1 MLLGGMLG
9 LIAGAQP
16 WWKAS
21 GGGASVSFTGSQAS
35 GGLTWALAAVV
46 LAGVLLALVLRAR
59 GRRVVAAVIALAG
72 IGMAV
77 AGALRQRPTSDGVRS
92 RLAEVTLADTFALTV
107 TAWPW
112 AYALAGVLVTGGAIL
127 MLVRAGRWP
136 VRTARFDRA
145 ATGARSDLADDPT
158 GAWRALDA
166 GHDPTVSE
174 LPVVGDDRPDAQR
187 DQTPQSQMAAEPARV
202 RLAGRDQLGDRLG
215 ASQAPHSA
223 ALTGDKIACPT
234 LLLALA
240 LALHHLG
247 DFLLAR
253 AARHIG
259 GPLALGS
266 RLLPGRALQLLAFCS
281 IGNFLGIHSTLIP
294 AYFAI
299 SFFNPYPGK
308 LTVTLVSSPL
318 PSKRNTVPW
327 PYFACSMV
335 EPGPSFFDFAGAVVL
350 WASCCPGCTA
360 GLGAAG
366 FGAPPAKNCWIAST
380 EL

>member
-1 MLLGGMLG
+1 MRPASPTPRLDRSRGIAFGAMLLGGMLG

-166 GHDPTVSE
+166 GEDPTVSG
-174 LPVVGDDRPDAQR
+174 LQAVGDDRHDSQPEEQPDALPDRRPDAQPDR
-187 DQTPQSQMAAEPARV
+187 QSERLDEPADSDDPDV
-202 RLAGRDQLGDRLG
+202 QSDSPGDTMG
-215 ASQAPHSA
+215 SQ
-223 ALTGDKIACPT
+223 
-234 LLLALA
+234 
-240 LALHHLG
+240 
-247 DFLLAR
+247 
-253 AARHIG
+253 G
-259 GPLALGS
+259 G
-266 RLLPGRALQLLAFCS
+266 
-281 IGNFLGIHSTLIP
+281 ST
-294 AYFAI
+294 
-299 SFFNPYPGK
+299 
-308 LTVTLVSSPL
+308 TTRRE
-318 PSKRNTVPW
+318 PS
-327 PYFACSMV
+327 
-335 EPGPSFFDFAGAVVL
+335 
-350 WASCCPGCTA
+350 
-360 GLGAAG
+360 
-366 FGAPPAKNCWIAST
+366 
-380 EL
+380 

>member
-1 MLLGGMLG
+1 MLLGGVLG

-92 RLAEVTLADTFALTV
+92 RLAQVTLADTFALTV

-145 ATGARSDLADDPT
+145 ATGAGARIWPTTRPGRGGRSMPVRTPRSPSPRPSATTVRLPAD
-158 GAWRALDA
+158 AQ
-166 GHDPTVSE
+166 
-174 LPVVGDDRPDAQR
+174 PDALPTTAR
-187 DQTPQSQMAAEPARV
+187 PQPANSPTDSTSRPTRADPDVQSDSHRGHNGFSGRIHTTRREP
-202 RLAGRDQLGDRLG
+202 
-215 ASQAPHSA
+215 S
-223 ALTGDKIACPT
+223 
-234 LLLALA
+234 
-240 LALHHLG
+240 
-247 DFLLAR
+247 
-253 AARHIG
+253 
-259 GPLALGS
+259 
-266 RLLPGRALQLLAFCS
+266 
-281 IGNFLGIHSTLIP
+281 
-294 AYFAI
+294 
-299 SFFNPYPGK
+299 
-308 LTVTLVSSPL
+308 
-318 PSKRNTVPW
+318 
-327 PYFACSMV
+327 
-335 EPGPSFFDFAGAVVL
+335 
-350 WASCCPGCTA
+350 
-360 GLGAAG
+360 
-366 FGAPPAKNCWIAST
+366 
-380 EL
+380 